1 MERVAETVFEHRHDM
16 SDETYLKAFHL
27 LQQLYNNTVDDNSE
41 LVNGML
47 SIASN
52 HGFLQPVS
60 RRLMK
65 ILTVKNSSIEN

>member
-1 MERVAETVFEHRHDM
+1 MVRVAETVFEHRHDM

-60 RRLMK
+60 RPLMK